1 LTVVKERNVETNAA
15 AVKQANQLYWHTER
29 SIADIAETLG
39 VSRRALYELVEPES
53 AGVAC
58 ENCGADVVFANR
70 SAKTAQL
77 ARCPACGSECQLT
90 TEESYDG
97 EQDDTDIAETIPPY
111 VAGWPRAHAG
121 VSEHAVRDRALRIG
135 TAAVA
140 GAAVGALTAL
150 LIVRRR

>member
-1 LTVVKERNVETNAA
+1 MQTNAA
-15 AVKQANQLYWHTER
+15 AAQEANRLYWHTDR

-39 VSRRALYELVEPES
+39 VSRRALYELVEPQS

-90 TEESYDG
+90 TEEYA
-97 EQDDTDIAETIPPY
+97 EQDDNDIGETIPPY
-111 VAGWPRAHAG
+111 VAGWPRARSAAADH
-121 VSEHAVRDRALRIG
+121 SVRDRALRIG
-135 TAAVA
+135 AAAIA